1 MISSRI
7 ISKSIQNILI
17 WQVTENVSLF
27 LLISDLRYFEMTT
40 ELIWGA
46 TLNYWELELVNESQL
61 GEAQMIFLPEI
72 LLMCTWGL
80 LWFSNWIFYSSWI
93 FKRKYQFT
101 FSVYMAGVLRG
112 PLRYDWHDNCRAQ
125 TLNEAALSPSIIILA
140 LKFRAAGAWV
150 GGGGRLGEPFPS
162 HVGAKSKN
170 QSLKKLLWNTIS
182 T

>member
-1 MISSRI
+1 MISSGI
-7 ISKSIQNILI
+7 ISKSVQNILI
-17 WQVTENVSLF
+17 WQVTENVSLL
-27 LLISDLRYFEMTT
+27 LLISDLRYREMTT

-46 TLNYWELELVNESQL
+46 TLVKSLRFCYFVYLRFV
-61 GEAQMIFLPEI
+61 I
-72 LLMCTWGL
+72 
-80 LWFSNWIFYSSWI
+80 IFYSAWI

-162 HVGAKSKN
+162 HREVPRWGVFIGARHN
-170 QSLKKLLWNTIS
+170 QKCFLVYRKFEVFFF
-182 T
+182 